1 MKNNIKE
8 YIRNYLKIIY
18 VFFIIGLESLGNMSA
33 VSAILEENL
42 VKKHKMVEQDDII
55 DSVTMA
61 RLGPGAITANA
72 VAYLGNKIAGFLGG
86 IIAGISYTI
95 APLIIFLVIYG
106 FLDKVLELRFVQ
118 SALNGCLI
126 YICVIFLET
135 IYQMGKSI
143 LQDKLNIVL
152 FTLAIIIELTFNL
165 PCMYIIISA
174 VIIGLIKIFV
184 FQKGEQQLLPP
195 CDKKII

>member
-8 YIRNYLKIIY
+8 YIRDYLKIIY

>member
-106 FLDKVLELRFVQ
+106 FLDKALELRFVQ
-118 SALNGCLI
+118 SALKGCLI

-152 FTLAIIIELTFNL
+152 FTLAIIIELTFNI

-184 FQKGEQQLLPP
+184 FQKGKQQLLLP